1 MRALFLAQ
9 AGDDLLRR
17 NAAASDRRVEII
29 QIRKREFPQNRIDI
43 FRFQQRRQ
51 ADRLSLRLIIEH
63 LLAVGDVLV
72 LQFLLVELPDFRLG
86 LRGFDDF
93 EPVTAGSLAVLL
105 GDDFHKVTRVERRI
119 QRHDSAVDLRADA
132 LVADRAVDA
141 IGKVEGRCALR
152 QIDDFALRRKDE
164 DFIAE
169 QIDLERLD
177 EFLGIARVVLPIQN
191 LAQPIEL
198 VIQRIRNLL
207 AFLVAPVRRNA
218 VFRDAVHL
226 VGSNLHLKGH
236 AIFANDR
243 RMQRLIHVRLRHGDI
258 ILEAVGHLLPERV
271 HHAQHGIAVLHRIH
285 QHANGDQIKNLL
297 KRLVLE
303 HHLAVYAV
311 KMLRPAV
318 NFVVNVHL
326 LELVAQGVDHRADVF
341 LALGALHADLDN
353 QVLIS
358 LRVEIAQAQIL
369 KLLLDFIYAKTMRQR
384 RVNVER
390 LLCDSLL
397 ALRRLRF
404 QGAHVVRSVRQ
415 FDEHNADILAHRQNH
430 LADGFGLL
438 LHAGGKIQ
446 PFQFGHAVDEQR
458 NLLPEFLLD
467 DLDRHIVAILHRIVK
482 QSGGDC
488 RRVEHQLRQNPGN
501 GQRMHEI
508 GFARFAQLSGVRL
521 FGKVIRLFHQLD
533 IGLRVIFHQRCN
545 QFVEILTFV
554 LRQNGFPP
562 SSFICNSFARSMLLS
577 SDTLPLGMS

>member
-1 MRALFLAQ
+1 M
-9 AGDDLLRR
+9 
-17 NAAASDRRVEII
+17 
-29 QIRKREFPQNRIDI
+29 
-43 FRFQQRRQ
+43 
-51 ADRLSLRLIIEH
+51 
-63 LLAVGDVLV
+63 
-72 LQFLLVELPDFRLG
+72 
-86 LRGFDDF
+86 
-93 EPVTAGSLAVLL
+93 
-105 GDDFHKVTRVERRI
+105 
-119 QRHDSAVDLRADA
+119 
-132 LVADRAVDA
+132 
-141 IGKVEGRCALR
+141 
-152 QIDDFALRRKDE
+152 
-164 DFIAE
+164 
-169 QIDLERLD
+169 
-177 EFLGIARVVLPIQN
+177 
-191 LAQPIEL
+191 
-198 VIQRIRNLL
+198 
-207 AFLVAPVRRNA
+207 
-218 VFRDAVHL
+218 
-226 VGSNLHLKGH
+226 
-236 AIFANDR
+236 
-243 RMQRLIHVRLRHGDI
+243 
-258 ILEAVGHLLPERV
+258 

-318 NFVVNVHL
+318 DFVVNVHL

-358 LRVEIAQAQIL
+358 LWIEIAQAQIL

-415 FDEHNADILAHRQNH
+415 FDEHDADILAHRQDH
-430 LADGFGLL
+430 LTDGFGLL

-446 PFQFGHAVDEQR
+446 PFQFGHAIDEQR

-467 DLDRHIVAILHRIVK
+467 DLDRHIVAILHRIVE
-482 QSGGDC
+482 QTGGDC

-508 GFARFAQLSGVRL
+508 GFARFAQLSGVCL